1 LKKSSALVASLTTFI
16 STVMINME
24 TRNTN
29 AETVIVSS
37 HLLQSERLLN
47 QSITNALSAVEP
59 LLSGTDTIPIFTS
72 SAALK
77 PVIILSKFPSL
88 RQAYFCSLR
97 IWME

>member
-16 STVMINME
+16 SMVMINME

-37 HLLQSERLLN
+37 HLLQSELLPSP
-47 QSITNALSAVEP
+47 SIPNAHSAAKP
-59 LLSGTDTIPIFTS
+59 LLSGTDTIPIFIS

-77 PVIILSKFPSL
+77 PVTILSKFPFL